1 MKFVGRL
8 LIAAVVL
15 AALMAAIAFF
25 TMQEGPPKFSQVELG
40 GYPDDIDMARMHR
53 QKYVAII
60 ALLDPN
66 LPHERVLLEREQRL
80 AKKANLR
87 VIPIAMRDASDTRA
101 ADEAARI
108 IKSIDGPIYVHSYL
122 GVARTRPIAERVGHP
137 LPKPETG
144 EDVARVA
151 RARDLVRLRQY
162 GGALDL
168 LADVTAPGPAT
179 WQLRG
184 EAHLGLGMLD
194 EAESAY
200 RTAIIAEPRNAAA
213 LAGLGYTYVRRNE
226 VDMARE
232 ALRRAL
238 AIDPNN
244 AEAREVLAR
253 L

>member
-1 MKFVGRL
+1 MKRAIVIVVA
-8 LIAAVVL
+8 LIVL
-15 AALMAAIAFF
+15 GAIAYVLLRP
-25 TMQEGPPKFSQVELG
+25 TPPPDYARVQIG
-40 GYPDDIDMARMHR
+40 GYPSDIDMARMHR
-53 QKYVAII
+53 QKYAAII

-80 AKKANLR
+80 AQKANLR
-87 VIPIAMRDASDTRA
+87 VIPIAMRDANDTRA
-101 ADEAARI
+101 ADEAARVI
-108 IKSIDGPIYVHSYL
+108 ESIDGPIYVHSYL
-122 GVARTRPIAERVGHP
+122 SVARTRPVADRVGHP

-168 LADVTAPGPAT
+168 LADVTAAGPAT

-194 EAESAY
+194 EAESAF

-213 LAGLGYTYVRRNE
+213 LAGLGYTFVRRNE

-238 AIDPNN
+238 TIDPNN
-244 AEAREVLAR
+244 AEARDVLSR